1 MTAKERNRKKAARS
15 ELQEWRGKYINYVR
29 LTQSEKT
36 ALRYDKALEVFFSR
50 CKGKYRPADI
60 YRADVEDFK
69 IIRKREGVNNATI
82 NLELTAGRN
91 LFDFI
96 QQMREQE
103 VIINPFRNV
112 KSLKEAETRK
122 RALPLAD
129 VEKIMAAAT
138 DRYEKLL
145 ALLAFTTGLRGEE
158 MALVEKKH
166 FDLAAQVL
174 HLPAEIVKG
183 KAKGRDVPVRD
194 DLAAMLR
201 DWPDGKLFAGWANS
215 QKSLYYHWRRL
226 CWKANVP
233 VLGLHATRHT
243 YGTNMLRAGADL
255 ATVRD
260 LLGHKDIKTT
270 GTYLAG
276 EEAAEMKKFLT
287 RLPGLPDNQP
297 RQ

>member
-29 LTQSEKT
+29 LTQSPNT
-36 ALRYDKALEVFFSR
+36 AERYDFALERFFQHF
-50 CKGKYRPADI
+50 KNKYRPADV
-60 YRADVEDFK
+60 YRADVEDYK
-69 IIRKREGVNNATI
+69 ILRLREGVSNRTL
-82 NLELTAGRN
+82 NLELSAGRG
-91 LFDFI
+91 LFNFI
-96 QQMREQE
+96 QQMRENE
-103 VIINPFRNV
+103 PIVNPFRNV
-112 KSLKEAETRK
+112 KKMKTTETKK
-122 RALPLAD
+122 RAMPLAD
-129 VEKIMAAAT
+129 VEKVMAAAT
-138 DRYEKLL
+138 DRYERLL

-158 MALVEKKH
+158 MVLVEKKD
-166 FDLAAQVL
+166 FDLVNGML
-174 HLPAEIVKG
+174 HLPAE
-183 KAKGRDVPVRD
+183 KAKGKTKGRHVPLRD
-194 DLAAMLR
+194 DLVALLK
-201 DWPDGKLFAGWANS
+201 DWSDGRLFEGWAATR
-215 QKSLYYHWRRL
+215 KALYYHWRRL

-276 EEAAEMKKFLT
+276 EEATETKKFLT

-297 RQ
+297 HQ